1 MDARPDSIVE
11 FFNAER
17 QLVVPLFQRPYEWTE
32 KHWSVLW
39 EDLLERYEQ
48 RTDSTNT
55 PHFTGAIVTAP
66 AKSVPVGVSKF
77 LVIDGQQR
85 LTTVSTI
92 LCALRSL
99 FPEDSVP
106 SKRITRLLINDL
118 GEDIDKF
125 KLLPTQLDR
134 PAWRALLEE
143 PDKPGVSQFHR
154 AMGFFRKRLQEPDLA
169 GNPIDLGIMLEI
181 LRTKLHVV
189 SITLAE
195 SDDPYLI
202 FESLNAKGAQLTQ
215 ADLIRNYV
223 LLRLRTQEQE
233 KLYNK
238 YWLPM
243 QNRLGDSLTEFM
255 RVYLM
260 QAGSDVVRG
269 EIYYSLKRRM
279 SSVPDEAVTAEIEH
293 IESASAHY
301 AKFLNPELERNGRL
315 KARLIAL
322 LRWEAATS
330 HPLLLSCYT
339 KFGAG
344 LITDDELDE
353 VLQII
358 ESFIIRRAICNVPT
372 NQLKKIFLSL
382 TKEVIGPGTSAALAK
397 NLSGG
402 HVGRRWPT
410 DEEFRK
416 AWDTYPLYANLER
429 CRVVLE
435 SLENAHPHKE
445 PASLE
450 NATVEHIMPQTL
462 TVEWEQELGGNDVA
476 VTHARLLDTVGNLT
490 LSAYN
495 SELSNS
501 SFAEKKKVYA
511 KSNYALNRYF
521 DDLSKWDEKAIL
533 ARTAYLAEM
542 TIKRWPRSAG

>member
-17 QLVVPLFQRPYEWTE
+17 QLMVPLFQRPYEWTE

-39 EDLLERYEQ
+39 DDLLERYEQ
-48 RTDSTNT
+48 GSDSKNT

-99 FPEDSVP
+99 FPPDSVP

-118 GEDIDKF
+118 GEGSDKF

-143 PDKPGVSQFHR
+143 PEIAGNSQFHR
-154 AMGFFRKRLQEPDLA
+154 AMEYYRKRLQELDSA
-169 GNPIDLGIMLEI
+169 GNPIDLDAMLEI

-238 YWLPM
+238 YWVPM
-243 QNRLGDSLTEFM
+243 QKRLGDSLTEFM

-260 QAGSDVVRG
+260 RAGNDVVRG
-269 EIYYSLKRRM
+269 EIYSSLKRRM
-279 SSVPDEAVTAEIEH
+279 SSVPDDAVAAEIES
-293 IESASAHY
+293 IAYASEHY
-301 AKFLNPELERNGRL
+301 AKFLNPELESNRSIR
-315 KARLIAL
+315 ARLTTL

-330 HPLLLSCYT
+330 HPLLLLCYG
-339 KFGAG
+339 KYGANMISAEEFGD
-344 LITDDELDE
+344 LLK
-353 VLQII
+353 VV
-358 ESFIIRRAICNVPT
+358 ESFVIRRAVCNVPT

-382 TKEVIGPGTSAALAK
+382 TKEVNGPGTSSAIAK

-402 HVGRRWPT
+402 QAGRRWPT
-410 DEEFRK
+410 DDEFRK
-416 AWDTYPLYANLER
+416 AWDTFQLYANLGR

-435 SLENAHPHKE
+435 SLENAHAHKE
-445 PASLE
+445 PASLQ
-450 NATVEHIMPQTL
+450 NSTVEHVMPQTL
-462 TVEWEQELGGNDVA
+462 TPQWEAELGNNEA
-476 VTHARLLDTVGNLT
+476 STIHARLLDTVGNLT

-495 SELSNS
+495 SELSNLA
-501 SFAEKKKVYA
+501 FAEKKKVYA
-511 KSNYALNRYF
+511 TSNYVLNQYF
-521 DDLSKWDEKAIL
+521 DGALKWDEQAIL
-533 ARTAYLAEM
+533 TRAAYLAD
-542 TIKRWPRSAG
+542 TAVKIWPRSDA